1 MASEIEEIKSRLD
14 IVDVLSGYIKLEK
27 AGINYRAC
35 CPFHKEKTPSFFV
48 SPSRQLWHCFGG
60 CNEGGDIFKFVMKI
74 ENIEF
79 KEALKILAHKA
90 GVELKHVD
98 IEQEKKHRTEKEICG
113 HICELSAKFFELCLD
128 KTDAGK
134 K

>member
-60 CNEGGDIFKFVMKI
+60 CNEGGIF
-74 ENIEF
+74 
-79 KEALKILAHKA
+79 
-90 GVELKHVD
+90 
-98 IEQEKKHRTEKEICG
+98 
-113 HICELSAKFFELCLD
+113 LSS
-128 KTDAGK
+128 
-134 K
+134 